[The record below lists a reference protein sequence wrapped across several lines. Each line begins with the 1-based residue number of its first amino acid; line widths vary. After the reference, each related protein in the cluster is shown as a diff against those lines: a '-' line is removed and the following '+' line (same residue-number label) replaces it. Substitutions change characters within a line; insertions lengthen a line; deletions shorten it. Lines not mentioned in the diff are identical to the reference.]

1 MCYSV
6 LSVWRLVLERLY
18 GPVGDSL
25 ADAHDG
31 LLCCEELQW
40 ALSGG
45 SSLVVRDF
53 RGWSLQYLPFRENK
67 RNALLLFF
75 KVASRKSDEGR

>member
-6 LSVWRLVLERLY
+6 LSVRRLVLERLY

-31 LLCCEELQW
+31 LLCCEEFQW

-45 SSLVVRDF
+45 SSLVVRD
-53 RGWSLQYLPFRENK
+53 LP
-67 RNALLLFF
+67 
-75 KVASRKSDEGR
+75 